1 MNIVLFDLDN
11 TLIKGDS
18 DHEWGNFLVENN
30 LVNAKS
36 YKKKNDIF
44 FSQYKEGNLCPREFA
59 LFSYEPLT
67 RYKYEDLL
75 KLRKE
80 FLKKKYCLLYF
91 QRQLSL

>member
-30 LVNAKS
+30 YVDQRI
-36 YKKKNDIF
+36 YKEKNNNF
-44 FSQYKEGNLCPREFA
+44 FEQYKNGTLCPKEFA

-67 RYKYEDLL
+67 K
-75 KLRKE
+75 
-80 FLKKKYCLLYF
+80 
-91 QRQLSL
+91 